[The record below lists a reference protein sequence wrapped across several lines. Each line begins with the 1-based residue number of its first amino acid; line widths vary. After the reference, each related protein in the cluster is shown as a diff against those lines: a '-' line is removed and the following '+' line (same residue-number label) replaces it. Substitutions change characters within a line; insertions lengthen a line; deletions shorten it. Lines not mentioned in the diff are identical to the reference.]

1 MALKLLKKLFA
12 RDEGRAALAPLY
24 AALVA
29 EARNPA
35 WYLDGKVADTIDG
48 RFEMVSALT
57 ALAILRL
64 DAEGDGGKLPSVML
78 TETFVDDMDGQLRQ
92 EGVGDIVV
100 GKHIGKM
107 MAALGGR
114 IEAYGAGLNGGD
126 LEAALVR
133 NLYRAGW
140 GVTGGLVQRREDA
153 ADAARRE
160 TFEEI
165 GLAVD
170 LEGGEPSV
178 QVDPEARRV
187 DVIFTARPAAGIDP
201 DVACPTSPEIVEVGW
216 FLPSELPALQHETA
230 GALAI
235 LGRRNLGAVSP

>member
-1 MALKLLKKLFA
+1 MALKLLKRLFA

-29 EARNPA
+29 EARTPI

-64 DAEGDGGKLPSVML
+64 DAEGEPGKLPSVLL

-126 LEAALVR
+126 LESALVR
-133 NLYRAGW
+133 NLYRTEHPG
-140 GVTGGLVQRREDA
+140 EA
-153 ADAARRE
+153 AL
-160 TFEEI
+160 
-165 GLAVD
+165 G
-170 LEGGEPSV
+170 
-178 QVDPEARRV
+178 
-187 DVIFTARPAAGIDP
+187 FTAQRLNAFWMRLRGLPLDALLAGK
-201 DVACPTSPEIVEVGW
+201 
-216 FLPSELPALQHETA
+216 
-230 GALAI
+230 LA
-235 LGRRNLGAVSP
+235 